1 MPLIRALRGSQA
13 VACRPAV
20 RPLPRLSH
28 VPLRACQQSVDEAD
42 PLATTDPTSHGER
55 RQHVQARPRRARAHS
70 PHALRKSWRR
80 PDLVLRP
87 REQRLV
93 VVVEQQA
100 ALRGRQRR
108 LARPGVRV
116 GHARDELEALARGR
130 PGSAAR
136 PREQGS
142 EGGAYLISSLR
153 CPSPPI
159 EHTGH
164 RQCLRFSTNAAG
176 ARSSR
181 PDSCRCVQRCAC
193 VGTGSLHGVCEGL

>member
-1 MPLIRALRGSQA
+1 MSLIRALRGSQA

-142 EGGAYLISSLR
+142 GEALISSRVSGAL
-153 CPSPPI
+153 
-159 EHTGH
+159 
-164 RQCLRFSTNAAG
+164 CLLSSTQGTESASGAGQTRLGRVPAVQTAAG
-176 ARSSR
+176 ACSAVRAWG
-181 PDSCRCVQRCAC
+181 Q
-193 VGTGSLHGVCEGL
+193 GGVCEGL